1 MSNPAK
7 QQPLAF
13 SDFMHVVQNAPL
25 VSIDLIIENQAGE
38 VLLGFR
44 RNEPAGGFWFVPGGR
59 VLKNERL
66 DDAFRRL
73 TLAEIGIALPRTAG
87 EWLGVYEHFYDT
99 NAGRLDGFGTHYVVL
114 AYRLRL
120 TADQLQLPLGEQHD
134 QYRWQQP
141 ADVLTDASVHY
152 HSRAYFESNT

>member
-1 MSNPAK
+1 MSQLPFA
-7 QQPLAF
+7 
-13 SDFMHVVQNAPL
+13 DFMHVVQHAPL
-25 VSIDLIIENQAGE
+25 VSIDLIIENESGE

-66 DDAFRRL
+66 DAAFQRL
-73 TLAEIGIALPRTAG
+73 TQVELGIALTRNQA

-99 NAGRLDGFGTHYVVL
+99 NAGRQDGFGTHYVVL

-120 TADQLQLPLGEQHD
+120 TADQLRLPMGEQHD
-134 QYRWQQP
+134 EYRWQAP
-141 ADVLTDASVHY
+141 AAILCDDSVHY
-152 HSRAYFESNT
+152 HSRSYFESHNESTS